1 MKLSANSGKG
11 GDWEPMPA
19 GSYRS
24 VITGFIHIG
33 TQDGGQFGPKNQC
46 IVVFQPFDEDNDT
59 PLTQADGQPWTISKF
74 YTLSFNEKASLRLDV
89 ETMAGRS
96 FKDGEEFEVGQLLG
110 MQARIRIEHV
120 VGKSKD
126 GKDVTRAKITKVESV
141 SKRDRISADATIDL
155 ASTFFEISGVS
166 CPIPDAV
173 GEWAKTKIMASP
185 EWAGSTVRSA
195 PTATAPPFNELI
207 DDIAGNIQAAR

>member
-24 VITGFIHIG
+24 VISGFIHIG

-46 IVVFQPFDEDNDT
+46 MVIFQPFDEDDDR
-59 PLTQADGQPWTISKF
+59 PLLNAEGSPWTISKF

-89 ETMAGRS
+89 ETMLGRS
-96 FKDGEEFEVGQLLG
+96 FKDGEEFEAHELLG
-110 MQARIRIEHV
+110 MQARIRIEHTI
-120 VGKSKD
+120 GKSKD
-126 GKDVTRAKITKVESV
+126 GKDVTRAKVAKVESV
-141 SKRDRISADATIDL
+141 SKRDRIDPDRL
-155 ASTFFEISGVS
+155 HDMSTLFFEITGVS
-166 CPIPDAV
+166 CPIPAEV

-185 EWAGSTVRSA
+185 EWYGAQHVSA
-195 PTATAPPFNELI
+195 PAATVPFNELAE
-207 DDIAGNIQAAR
+207 DIASNIQAAR